1 MPPAFGILLGIA
13 LAIRGLLCFH
23 MYFRI
28 DFSISVQ
35 NVIVILIGIA
45 LNM

>member
-1 MPPAFGILLGIA
+1 MSPALDLVRIA
-13 LAIRGLLCFH
+13 LAIQGLLCFH
-23 MYFRI
+23 MYFSI

-35 NVIVILIGIA
+35 NIVGILMGIA

>member
-1 MPPAFGILLGIA
+1 
-13 LAIRGLLCFH
+13 LCFH

-28 DFSISVQ
+28 DFSISEK
-35 NVIVILIGIA
+35 NVMGILIGIA